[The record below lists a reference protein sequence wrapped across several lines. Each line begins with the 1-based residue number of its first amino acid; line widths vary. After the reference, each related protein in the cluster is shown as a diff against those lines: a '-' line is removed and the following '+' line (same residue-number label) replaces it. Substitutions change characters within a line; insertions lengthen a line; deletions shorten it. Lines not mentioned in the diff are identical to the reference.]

1 MREETDKNW
10 ATIFTSGAIERVR
23 FFFSNEGLVEDF
35 CGGGGDNNDNKK
47 HFSLIEC
54 TKFARI
60 IKNRKDE
67 TEMRRRWVQS
77 SFVRN

>member
-1 MREETDKNW
+1 M
-10 ATIFTSGAIERVR
+10 
-23 FFFSNEGLVEDF
+23 EDF
-35 CGGGGDNNDNKK
+35 CGGGGGDDNDNKK

>member
-1 MREETDKNW
+1 M
-10 ATIFTSGAIERVR
+10 
-23 FFFSNEGLVEDF
+23 EDF
-35 CGGGGDNNDNKK
+35 CGGGGGGDNNDNKK

-67 TEMRRRWVQS
+67 TEMREKMGAKFFRETNKA
-77 SFVRN
+77 VRTYTISIRLTFNI

>member
-1 MREETDKNW
+1 
-10 ATIFTSGAIERVR
+10 
-23 FFFSNEGLVEDF
+23 
-35 CGGGGDNNDNKK
+35 
-47 HFSLIEC
+47 LIEC